1 MRVTNAP
8 LYRKYSA
15 AVNDVHSK
23 LNKAMNKISSGAA
36 YEAAADNPLAYYQ
49 GKKMDHQYQD
59 IESKLQL
66 MTDVQ
71 NRIYQ
76 QELGARNIQNLLKSA
91 KTADVEAV
99 LNATNNADMTT
110 VETIQ
115 ASFLQ
120 KQQSMVNSLNA
131 QYENFYVYGGN
142 DLSTAPFTMSSDG
155 LTLTFNHKYPGDEE
169 TTKIVLKMQ
178 KNKNPDGSDGEGYGF
193 QVDMNVSYDGKN
205 KTNFTTQAD
214 ALKAIQTAMTERGY
228 VDVGYGTI
236 HDTSTLL
243 DTFTGGFNV
252 LTGLNADKAAALG
265 TGTVPFEEEILDY
278 LNNSSVGLM
287 GQAIAS
293 TQEYID
299 TKGADLPTYR
309 SYLAGVMDEMTVTEH
324 KISNIYSDLGTKYS
338 LIDTTEERLK
348 DIKIGLQEEY
358 KDKLGADPYES
369 IMEMFSYQYAY
380 NASLQLSSKLMES
393 SLFNF
398 IG

>member
-8 LYRKYSA
+8 LYRKYTS

-76 QELGARNIQNLLKSA
+76 QELGARDIQNLLKSA
-91 KTADVEAV
+91 KTADVEYI
-99 LNATNNADMTT
+99 LNGTNNADMTT
-110 VETIQ
+110 VGTIQ
-115 ASFLQ
+115 SSFLQ
-120 KQQSMVNSLNA
+120 KQQSMVNDLNA

-142 DLSTAPFTMSSDG
+142 DLSTAPFTMSGDG
-155 LTLTFNHKYPGDEE
+155 MTLTFNHKFPGDDKA
-169 TTKIVLKMQ
+169 TKIVLKMGERVDE
-178 KNKNPDGSDGEGYGF
+178 NGDPVGDGSYGF
-193 QVDMNVSYDGKN
+193 SLGAGSTDGDGN
-205 KTNFTTQAD
+205 KIPDLKT
-214 ALKAIQTAMTERGY
+214 ALGKIKTAMTERGY
-228 VDVGYGTI
+228 VDLGYGTI
-236 HDTSTLL
+236 HDKATLL

-252 LTGLNADKAAALG
+252 LTGLSADKAAALS
-265 TGTVPFEEEILDY
+265 EQDLLDA

-287 GQAIAS
+287 GQAIAC
-293 TQEYID
+293 TEEYLNTD
-299 TKGADLPTYR
+299 GADLPTYR
-309 SYLAGVMDEMTVTEH
+309 SYLAGVMDEMTQTEH
-324 KISNIYSDLGTKYS
+324 KISTIYSDLGTKYS
-338 LIDTTEERLK
+338 LIDTTEDRLK
-348 DIKIGLQEEY
+348 DIKLGLQEEY
-358 KDKLGADPYES
+358 KDKLGADPYEA
-369 IMEMFSYQYAY
+369 IMEMFSYQYSY

-398 IG
+398 IS